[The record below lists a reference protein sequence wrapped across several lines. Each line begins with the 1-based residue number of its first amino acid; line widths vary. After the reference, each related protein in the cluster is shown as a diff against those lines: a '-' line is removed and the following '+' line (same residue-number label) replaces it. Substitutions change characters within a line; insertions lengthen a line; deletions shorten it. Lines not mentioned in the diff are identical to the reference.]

1 MALLLLALTL
11 AGAAQDP
18 HRGMND
24 RGTKVMGFDQDKTAH
39 HFYLYA
45 DGGAIDVGVKDA
57 TDTPDRDAIR
67 MHLPHIASMFGSG
80 NFDAPMLVHDTN
92 VPGTDDLARL
102 HAVVTWRY
110 VETPGGGRIDIVTT
124 RPDAIAAVHRFL
136 AFQIADHRTADDAV
150 VARRP

>member
-1 MALLLLALTL
+1 MSLRSRMIAASL
-11 AGAAQDP
+11 AGAAMAALTASASAQAP
-18 HRGMND
+18 AAPASPYMGMNFVNID
-24 RGTKVMGFDQDKTAH
+24 GFKYGGQIPVGTDKTN
-39 HFYLYA
+39 LE
-45 DGGAIDVGVKDA
+45 
-57 TDTPDRDAIR
+57 AIR
-67 MHLPHIASMFGSG
+67 AHLPHIVMMFSDG